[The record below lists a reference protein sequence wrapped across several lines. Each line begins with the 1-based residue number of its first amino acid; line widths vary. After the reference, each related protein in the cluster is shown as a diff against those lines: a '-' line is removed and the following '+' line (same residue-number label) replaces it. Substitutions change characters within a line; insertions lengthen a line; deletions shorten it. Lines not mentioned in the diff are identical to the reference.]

1 VCDLDGVVRHFDP
14 VRQAAIEARF
24 GLPAGT
30 ISTLALDPRLLQPAI
45 TGAVS
50 DETWRASVADALRLR
65 WPSVDAVAAVAE
77 WSASPGTP
85 DERVVTLVRRARE
98 RVPVLALTNATTRL
112 RSDLARAGLAGVF
125 DRVVSSAEVGHAKP
139 SAPAFRAAQE
149 AAAQLLGRTV
159 LVPEQI
165 LYVDDSPG
173 HVAGAAALGWTA
185 ITFEGPQQLAATLR
199 ASGLL

>member
-14 VRQAAIEARF
+14 VRQAEIEARF

-30 ISTLALDPRLLQPAI
+30 ISTLALDPPLLQPAI
-45 TGAVS
+45 IGAVA
-50 DETWRASVADALRLR
+50 DETWRASVASALRLR
-65 WPSVDAVAAVAE
+65 WPSVDADAAVAA

-85 DERVVTLVRRARE
+85 DEQVVALVRRVRQ

-112 RSDLARAGLAGVF
+112 RSDLARAGLDGVF

-139 SAPAFRAAQE
+139 SAPVFRAAQE
-149 AAAQLLGRTV
+149 AAAEVLGCAV
-159 LVPEQI
+159 LEPEQI

-185 ITFEGPQQLAATLR
+185 VTFEGPQQLATVLR
-199 ASGLL
+199 TSGLL